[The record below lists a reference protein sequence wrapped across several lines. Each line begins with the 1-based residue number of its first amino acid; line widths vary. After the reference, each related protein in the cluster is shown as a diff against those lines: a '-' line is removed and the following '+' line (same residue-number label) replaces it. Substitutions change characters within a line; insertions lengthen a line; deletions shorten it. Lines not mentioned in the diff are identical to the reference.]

1 MIGYSPE
8 ERRRYQVLGVIF
20 LAVMVA
26 FVAVTVG
33 IYRKAFTPAVMVTL
47 QAERI
52 GTQLIAGADVK
63 VRGVRVGEVRSV
75 STSASGASAQLA
87 LDPDSVQL
95 VPANV
100 TARLLPKTL
109 FGERYVD
116 LSIPARP
123 APPITAGAVIP
134 PDRSSSAIEVAQV
147 MDHLLPTLE
156 AVRPAQLAS
165 TLGALSQALH
175 GRGTTLGTTLVGL
188 DTYLKGVNPAVP
200 AVLASLSD
208 LRPVTDTYSD
218 AAPQLFGG
226 LADLGTTSQTFLD
239 MRDDLRRMLLG
250 ITDASGDLTDFLDEN
265 QENLVALSASARP
278 TLEIFARYS
287 PEFPCVFRQMVTG
300 IPRAEAVF
308 GKGSTHPEQ
317 GRYTIEVTA
326 SRGKYLPG
334 VDTPINADDRG
345 PRCYS
350 QTPTAPQYAPGGP
363 LKDGARKP
371 PAASNQ
377 PDPSLGGLLG
387 LSTDDTSKG
396 VTSPPPADRQA
407 LVPLLGGDG
416 SAGPSGSGGPGF
428 LGPLDGGD
436 R

>member
-1 MIGYSPE
+1 MIGYSTE
-8 ERRRYQVLGVIF
+8 DRRRYQVLGVVF

-26 FVAVTVG
+26 FVAVTIG

-63 VRGVRVGEVRSV
+63 VRGVRVGEVRSI
-75 STSASGASAQLA
+75 STTASGASAQLA
-87 LDPDSVQL
+87 LDPDSVKL

-116 LSIPARP
+116 LAIPAHP
-123 APPITAGAVIP
+123 APPISAGSLIP

-147 MDHLLPTLE
+147 MDHLLPTLQ
-156 AVRPAQLAS
+156 AVQPAQLAS

-175 GRGTTLGTTLVGL
+175 GRGKTLGATLVGL

-200 AVLASLSD
+200 AVLASLND
-208 LRPVTDTYSD
+208 LRPVTDTYSA
-218 AAPQLFGG
+218 AAPQLLGG
-226 LADLGTTSQTFLD
+226 LADLGTTSQTFVY
-239 MRDDLRRMLLG
+239 MRDDLRRVLLG
-250 ITDASGDLTDFLDEN
+250 VTDASGDLTDFLDEN
-265 QENLVALSASARP
+265 QENLVALSSSARP
-278 TLEIFARYS
+278 TLEILARYS
-287 PEFPCVFRQMVTG
+287 PEFPCFFRQMVNG
-300 IPRAEAVF
+300 IPRGETVF

-317 GRYTIEVTA
+317 QRLTIEVSA
-326 SRGKYLPG
+326 SRGKYVPG
-334 VDTPINADDRG
+334 VDTPINGDDRG

-371 PAASNQ
+371 PAPSNQ
-377 PDPSLGGLLG
+377 PDPTLGGLLG
-387 LSTDDTSKG
+387 LSSEDSSNG
-396 VTSPPPADRQA
+396 PTSPPPPGRQV

-416 SAGPSGSGGPGF
+416 SGPPPGSDTSGF
-428 LGPLDGGD
+428 LGPLEGGG